1 MAIISLEGLEFFAYH
16 GVHEF
21 EKEQGN
27 SFIVD
32 IEVEVDV
39 TEAEQNDE
47 LSGTIDYEQLF
58 NVVSTEMGIRSK
70 LLEHVS
76 SRICDSILKNWEQIQ
91 HVKVRIGKMNPPIG
105 AVCKMSGVTVN
116 RSKKPV

>member
-16 GVHEF
+16 GVHDF

-27 SFIVD
+27 SFLVD

-39 TEAEQNDE
+39 QEAEETDQLE
-47 LSGTIDYEQLF
+47 GTIDYEELH
-58 NVVSTEMGIRSK
+58 VLVAKEMEIRSK

-76 SRICDSILKNWEQIQ
+76 SRICKSVLDHWPKASR
-91 HVKVRIGKMNPPIG
+91 VKIKIGKLNPPIG
-105 AVCKMSGVTVN
+105 TVCKMSGVTLE
-116 RSKKPV
+116 RTREQ

>member
-16 GVHEF
+16 GVHDF

-32 IEVEVDV
+32 VEVKVDV
-39 TEAEQNDE
+39 SEAEETDE
-47 LSGTIDYEQLF
+47 LSGTIDYEVLF
-58 NVVSTEMGIRSK
+58 NLVSTEMDIRSK

-76 SRICDSILKNWEQIQ
+76 SRICNSVLNNWEQIQ

-105 AVCKMSGVTVN
+105 AVCKMSGVTVT
-116 RSKKPV
+116 RSR

>member
-32 IEVEVDV
+32 VEVEVEV
-39 TEAEQNDE
+39 LSAEEDDE
-47 LSGTIDYEQLF
+47 LEGTIDYEILF
-58 NVVSTEMGIRSK
+58 KVIAHQMQVRSK

-76 SRICDSILKNWEQIQ
+76 SRICNAILNEWPEIKKI
-91 HVKVRIGKMNPPIG
+91 KVRIGKLNPPIG
-105 AVCKMSGVTVN
+105 AVCKMSSVTIA
-116 RSKKPV
+116 RSRN

>member
-16 GVHEF
+16 GVHDF

-32 IEVEVDV
+32 VEVELDV
-39 TEAEQNDE
+39 SKAEQTDE
-47 LSGTIDYEQLF
+47 LSGTVDYEKVF
-58 NVVSTEMGIRSK
+58 DIVSKEMAVRSK

-76 SRICDSILKNWEQIQ
+76 SRICNAILKNWQQIE

-105 AVCKMSGVTVN
+105 AVCKMSAVTVA
-116 RSKKPV
+116 RSK

>member
-1 MAIISLEGLEFFAYH
+1 MALISLEGLEFFAYH
-16 GVHEF
+16 GVHDF

-32 IEVEVDV
+32 VEVEVDV
-39 TEAEQNDE
+39 SEAEQTDE
-47 LSGTIDYEQLF
+47 LSGTIDYEKLF
-58 NVVSTEMGIRSK
+58 NIVSDEMAIRSK

-76 SRICDSILKNWEQIQ
+76 SRICNSIFNNWNQIQ

-105 AVCKMSGVTVN
+105 AVCKMSGVTIS
-116 RSKKPV
+116 RSKQ

>member
-16 GVHEF
+16 GVHDF

-32 IEVEVDV
+32 VEVEVDV
-39 TEAEQNDE
+39 SEAEKTDE
-47 LSGTIDYEQLF
+47 LSGTIDYEDLF
-58 NVVSTEMGIRSK
+58 KLVSAEMDIRSK

-76 SRICDSILKNWEQIQ
+76 SRICDAIFKNWQQIQ

-105 AVCKMSGVTVN
+105 AVCKMSGVTIT
-116 RSKKPV
+116 RIR

>member
-16 GVHEF
+16 GVHDF

-32 IEVEVDV
+32 VEVQVDV
-39 TEAEQNDE
+39 TEAEKTDE

-58 NVVSTEMGIRSK
+58 KIISEEMDIRSK

-76 SRICDSILKNWEQIQ
+76 SRICNAVLKNWDQIEK
-91 HVKVRIGKMNPPIG
+91 VDVRIGKLNPPIG
-105 AVCKMSGVTVN
+105 AVCKMSSVTVARN
-116 RSKKPV
+116 R

>member
-16 GVHEF
+16 GVHDF

-32 IEVEVDV
+32 VEVEIDV
-39 TEAEQNDE
+39 SEAEKTDE

-58 NVVSTEMGIRSK
+58 NVVSSEMDIRSK

-76 SRICDSILKNWEQIQ
+76 SRICDSVLKKWEQIQ
-91 HVKVRIGKMNPPIG
+91 QVKVRIGKMNPPIG
-105 AVCKMSGVTVN
+105 AVCKMSGVTVT
-116 RSKKPV
+116 RSK

>member
-16 GVHEF
+16 GVHDF

-32 IEVEVDV
+32 VEVEVDV
-39 TEAEQNDE
+39 LEAEQTDE
-47 LSGTIDYEQLF
+47 LSGTIDYEVLF
-58 NVVSTEMGIRSK
+58 NLVAAEMKIRSK

-76 SRICDSILKNWEQIQ
+76 ARICDAILAHWQKIN

-105 AVCKMSGVTVN
+105 AVCKMSGVTVT
-116 RSKKPV
+116 RSR

>member
-16 GVHEF
+16 GVHDF
-21 EKEQGN
+21 EKDQGN

-32 IEVEVDV
+32 VEVEVDV
-39 TEAEQNDE
+39 TEAEKTDE
-47 LSGTIDYEQLF
+47 LSGTIDYEVLF
-58 NVVSTEMGIRSK
+58 NLVSAEMDIRSK

-76 SRICDSILKNWEQIQ
+76 SRICNSVLNNWEQIQ

-105 AVCKMSGVTVN
+105 AVCKMSGVTVT
-116 RSKKPV
+116 RSR

>member
-16 GVHEF
+16 GVHDF

-32 IEVEVDV
+32 VEVDV
-39 TEAEQNDE
+39 DVSQAEQTDE
-47 LSGTIDYEQLF
+47 LSGTIDYEKLF
-58 NVVSTEMGIRSK
+58 HIVSAEMEIRSK

-76 SRICDSILKNWEQIQ
+76 SRICDSVLKQWEQIQ
-91 HVKVRIGKMNPPIG
+91 HIKVKIGKLNPPIG
-105 AVCKMSGVTVN
+105 AVCKMSSVTVK
-116 RSKKPV
+116 RHR

>member
-32 IEVEVDV
+32 VEVEADV
-39 TEAEQNDE
+39 SEAEQTDE
-47 LSGTIDYEQLF
+47 LSGTIDYETLF
-58 NVVSTEMGIRSK
+58 NLVAAEMETRSK

-76 SRICDSILKNWEQIQ
+76 ARICDAILVHWQQINYI
-91 HVKVRIGKMNPPIG
+91 KVRIGKMNPPIG
-105 AVCKMSGVTVN
+105 AVCKMSGVTVT
-116 RSKKPV
+116 RSRP

>member
-16 GVHEF
+16 GVHNF

-27 SFIVD
+27 SFVVD

-39 TEAEQNDE
+39 HEAEASDE
-47 LSGTIDYEQLF
+47 LNGTVDYEELF
-58 NVVSTEMGIRSK
+58 SLVEKEMEVRSK

-76 SRICDSILKNWEQIQ
+76 ARICNSILHRWANVTR
-91 HVKVRIGKMNPPIG
+91 VKIKLGKLNPPIG
-105 AVCKMSGVTVN
+105 AVCKMSGVTLEQI
-116 RSKKPV
+116 R

>member
-32 IEVEVDV
+32 VEVEVDV
-39 TEAEQNDE
+39 SEAEKTDE
-47 LSGTIDYEQLF
+47 LSGTIDYEVLF
-58 NVVSTEMGIRSK
+58 KLVSAEMEVRSK

-76 SRICDSILKNWEQIQ
+76 SRICDSILKNWLQIQ
-91 HVKVRIGKMNPPIG
+91 HVKVKIGKMNPPIG
-105 AVCKMSGVTVN
+105 AVCKMSGVTVT
-116 RSKKPV
+116 RSR

>member
-16 GVHEF
+16 GVHDF

-32 IEVEVDV
+32 VEVELDV
-39 TEAEQNDE
+39 SKAEQTDE
-47 LSGTIDYEQLF
+47 LSGTVDYEKVF
-58 NVVSTEMGIRSK
+58 DIVSKEMAVRSK

-76 SRICDSILKNWEQIQ
+76 SRICNAILKKWQQIE

-105 AVCKMSGVTVN
+105 AVCKMSAVTVS
-116 RSKKPV
+116 RSK

>member
-32 IEVEVDV
+32 IEVDVDV
-39 TEAEQNDE
+39 TEAEKTDE
-47 LSGTIDYEQLF
+47 LEGTIDYEKLF
-58 NVVSTEMGIRSK
+58 NVVSDEMAVRSK

-76 SRICDSILKNWEQIQ
+76 SRICNAIFKNWDQIK
-91 HVKVRIGKMNPPIG
+91 HVKVRIGKLNPPIG
-105 AVCKMSGVTVN
+105 AVCKMSGVTVC
-116 RSKKPV
+116 RKK

>member
-1 MAIISLEGLEFFAYH
+1 MAVISLEGLEFFAYH
-16 GVHEF
+16 GVHDF

-32 IEVEVDV
+32 VEVEVDV
-39 TEAEQNDE
+39 SEAEETDE
-47 LSGTIDYEQLF
+47 LSGTIDYEVLF
-58 NVVSTEMGIRSK
+58 NLVSAEMGIRSK

-76 SRICDSILKNWEQIQ
+76 ARICNAVLNHWKQIP

-105 AVCKMSGVTVN
+105 AVCKMSGVTVT
-116 RSKKPV
+116 RTR

>member
-16 GVHEF
+16 GVHDF

-32 IEVEVDV
+32 VEVELDV
-39 TEAEQNDE
+39 SKAEQTDE
-47 LSGTIDYEQLF
+47 LSGTVDYEKVF
-58 NVVSTEMGIRSK
+58 DVVSKEMAVRSK

-76 SRICDSILKNWEQIQ
+76 SRICNAILKNWQQIE

-105 AVCKMSGVTVN
+105 AVCKMSAVTVA
-116 RSKKPV
+116 RSK